1 VAKSVGV
8 ARNRSLSSLLGVLG
22 DLGALGD
29 LAGAGLMSASS
40 LFAFFP
46 SLVISEVSKDSVSCK
61 DRYDGVPGCGER
73 KKAPGDLNA
82 ASSRFGK
89 LWN

>member
-8 ARNRSLSSLLGVLG
+8 ARNRSSLLGVLG

-29 LAGAGLMSASS
+29 LVGAGLRSGSS
-40 LFAFFP
+40 LFT

-61 DRYDGVPGCGER
+61 DRCGER

-89 LWN
+89 VWN